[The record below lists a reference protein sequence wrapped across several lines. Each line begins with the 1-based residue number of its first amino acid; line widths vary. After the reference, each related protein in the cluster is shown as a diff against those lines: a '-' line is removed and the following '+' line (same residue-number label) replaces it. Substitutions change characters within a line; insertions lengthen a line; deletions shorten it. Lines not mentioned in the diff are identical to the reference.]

1 MLVQEWGCSIV
12 WSLSSS
18 VFKKHPR
25 CSPSRCGSLHSPQMC
40 WRFCF
45 LVHLSRNSGVKPCCC
60 VPLGVVCCDTWVCV
74 CMALPSYRLMKQFF
88 QVLFLCREGGENVLR
103 VTGLWRGGP
112 FLNPVVN
119 DYPRAVLLSV
129 KIFSLFLYFSSW
141 LSRVF
146 LVPAALLEM
155 LRARLQSFWAWYCSS
170 FFCCGVLALGSRLAA
185 GFSCCGASDQ

>member
-18 VFKKHPR
+18 VFKNHPR

-45 LVHLSRNSGVKPCCC
+45 LVDLSRNSGVKPCCC

-119 DYPRAVLLSV
+119 DYPRAFLLLLLFFV
-129 KIFSLFLYFSSW
+129 YFFIFTSCCTGSL
-141 LSRVF
+141 
-146 LVPAALLEM
+146 LLHPSLLQM
-155 LRARLQSFWAWYCSS
+155 LRAGLWSF
-170 FFCCGVLALGSRLAA
+170 
-185 GFSCCGASDQ
+185 GA